1 MNEQRIRNWQD
12 RRKAAPID
20 READS
25 PVVEDQQFLGRG
37 AMPMADS
44 RLEEARRAI
53 LERRSLRWRA
63 SLRRAMLFLVG
74 PLAAILLYVSLFA
87 TPLYEGEAVFT
98 VQTSASSAA
107 SPSAG
112 IFAMA
117 GGGSTIAD
125 AFKAR
130 AFILSR
136 PMMEQMQKRYGFL
149 DHFASSN
156 MDPLS
161 RFDGPLGLN
170 QDPFRYYLKRVAVS
184 VDVQEGIL
192 RLRVQART
200 REDAVRF
207 GNGILAAAEQHVN
220 ATSDRMGADQIDAL
234 TRDVQQAEQQV
245 ATSRRS
251 LAAVQARRGD
261 LNPEQTASAVYQ
273 LISNLELQ
281 LAEAQRQ
288 RDSLRGEGLVDS
300 PLLPGL
306 EQRVSE
312 LHSQIN
318 EQRARLANPGGGSLS
333 SSLGE
338 YENAS
343 SRKEIAQARWQST
356 LNTLQQAYLEVIQQR
371 RYFVVIV
378 GMSAG
383 TFAKVRD
390 LSSIIIPILLFLAF
404 GSMLALAVRRWLS
417 RNPHVQARRNSRGVE

>member
-1 MNEQRIRNWQD
+1 MNEQRIRNWQE
-12 RRKAAPID
+12 RRKSAPVD
-20 READS
+20 LDADS
-25 PVVEDQQFLGRG
+25 PAVDDQQILGRG

-53 LERRSLRWRA
+53 LERRNQRWRA
-63 SLRRAMLFLVG
+63 TVRRAMLLLVA

-112 IFAMA
+112 IFAMT

-136 PMMEQMQKRYGFL
+136 PMMEHMQKRYGFL
-149 DHFASSN
+149 DHFTSSN

-161 RFDGPLGLN
+161 RFDGPFGLN

-192 RLRVQART
+192 RLHVQART
-200 REDAVRF
+200 REDAIRF
-207 GNGILAAAEQHVN
+207 GNGILAAAERHVN
-220 ATSDRMGADQIDAL
+220 ASSDRMGADQIAAL
-234 TRDVQQAEQQV
+234 ARDVQQAEQQV

-261 LNPEQTASAVYQ
+261 LNPEQTAAAVYQ

-281 LAEAQRQ
+281 LAEAERQ

-306 EQRVSE
+306 DQRVRE
-312 LHSQIN
+312 LRSQIN
-318 EQRARLANPGGGSLS
+318 EQRSRLANPGGSSLS

-371 RYFVVIV
+371 RYFVLIV

-390 LSSIIIPILLFLAF
+390 LPSIIVPILLFLAF
-404 GSMLALAVRRWLS
+404 ASMLTLAARRWLS
-417 RNPHVQARRNSRGVE
+417 RNPHIRTARLWRSTE